1 MSHKAIDRQAS
12 KMTTASS
19 PASGESK
26 EKKSVARYILFKFN
40 LLKGIYIHFSAKE
53 LYRCLHHEEVQ
64 VRLKFYDVT
73 KNTKLKKKI
82 KLMLDSCHVT

>member
-40 LLKGIYIHFSAKE
+40 LLKG
-53 LYRCLHHEEVQ
+53 LYTFVSYMCLHRLE
-64 VRLKFYDVT
+64 VRLIKFFDVA
-73 KNTKLKKKI
+73 KNTQLTKFNNAIL
-82 KLMLDSCHVT
+82 LLVSYHVS

>member
-40 LLKGIYIHFSAKE
+40 LLKGIYIYIF
-53 LYRCLHHEEVQ
+53 Q
-64 VRLKFYDVT
+64 LKSSIGACIMKKF
-73 KNTKLKKKI
+73 KLDLSFMMSQKTQ
-82 KLMLDSCHVT
+82 S

>member
-26 EKKSVARYILFKFN
+26 EKKSVARYILFKFVERV
-40 LLKGIYIHFSAKE
+40 IYTFFS
-53 LYRCLHHEEVQ
+53 YRAL
-64 VRLKFYDVT
+64 
-73 KNTKLKKKI
+73 
-82 KLMLDSCHVT
+82 

>member
-26 EKKSVARYILFKFN
+26 EKKSVARYILFKFS
-40 LLKGIYIHFSAKE
+40 LLKGLYTFDLSAICACIIKK
-53 LYRCLHHEEVQ
+53 LD
-64 VRLKFYDVT
+64 LKLFDVA
-73 KNTKLKKKI
+73 KNTQLTKFNNAIL
-82 KLMLDSCHVT
+82 LLVSYHVS

>member
-26 EKKSVARYILFKFN
+26 EKKSVARYILFKFS
-40 LLKGIYIHFSAKE
+40 LLKGLYIHLSAICACIIKM
-53 LYRCLHHEEVQ
+53 LD
-64 VRLKFYDVT
+64 LKFFDVA
-73 KNTKLKKKI
+73 KNTQLTKFNNAIL
-82 KLMLDSCHVT
+82 SEYR